1 MSFLERIN
9 SDHADLAI
17 AYKPWVYTSHL
28 RKGLISQ
35 GACNPRGLYPRG
47 RITGIEKAH
56 RNRLWQC

>member
-28 RKGLISQ
+28 RKGLIAQ
-35 GACNPRGLYPRG
+35 RAYKPGGL
-47 RITGIEKAH
+47 
-56 RNRLWQC
+56 

>member
-28 RKGLISQ
+28 RRGLYRRGLITQ
-35 GACNPRGLYPRG
+35 WACNPRGV
-47 RITGIEKAH
+47 
-56 RNRLWQC
+56 